1 MRYRATTAP
10 LRIALLT
17 ASLAV
22 LVAVA
27 AAPVFAQR
35 WRATDDIPRYE
46 DYLRE
51 ALPGAET
58 FRWINRGTPHYRGYK
73 TGPNGEEELVGLG
86 FFTVDFAPKVRGYKG
101 QIWMLIGMDPGGTLI
116 DISMVYHNEPF
127 GYFSVDPARFLE
139 QFRGKSVLAPMT
151 VGEDIDAVSRATIT
165 NDSAVRAIRES
176 ARRMAREYL
185 AERASEQ

>member
-1 MRYRATTAP
+1 MRYRATTGP

-151 VGEDIDAVSRATIT
+151 VGTDIDAVSRATIT

>member
-1 MRYRATTAP
+1 MRYRATTDP
-10 LRIALLT
+10 LRFALLA

-101 QIWMLIGMDPGGTLI
+101 QIWMLVGMDPGGTLV

-176 ARRMAREYL
+176 ARRMAREYI
-185 AERASEQ
+185 AERASKQ

>member
-1 MRYRATTAP
+1 MLIAITSAP
-10 LRIALLT
+10 A
-17 ASLAV
+17 
-22 LVAVA
+22 
-27 AAPVFAQR
+27 FAQR

-101 QIWMLIGMDPGGTLI
+101 EIWMLVGMDPGGALI

-127 GYFSVDPARFLE
+127 GYFSVDPAKFVA
-139 QFRGKSVLAPMT
+139 QFRGKSVMAPMT
-151 VGEDIDAVSRATIT
+151 VGNDIDAVSRATIT
-165 NDSAVRAIRES
+165 NNSAVRAIRE
-176 ARRMAREYL
+176 AV
-185 AERASEQ
+185 